1 MNAEYAVFLP
11 DALVINVPE
20 VDEQH
25 AGLFASLAR
34 LKDRCVESNC
44 LPAEDGARLLEILR
58 VHCATE
64 EALAREAGLEFS
76 SHAAKHQQ
84 MLKGIAKTLDE
95 VRDGHT
101 DAFSLIRY
109 LEYWF
114 ERHIR
119 EEDIGFGKC
128 LQDSGAPMAARQP
141 ASDSGAAPLPR

>member
-1 MNAEYAVFLP
+1 MNADHAVFLP
-11 DALVINVPE
+11 DALLINVPE
-20 VDEQH
+20 IDEQH

-34 LKDRCVESNC
+34 LKDRCIESNC
-44 LPAEDGARLLEILR
+44 LPAEDAAKLLEILR

-95 VRDGHT
+95 VREGHT

-119 EEDIGFGKC
+119 EEDISFGRR
-128 LQDSGAPMAARQP
+128 LQDSSAQISARQP
-141 ASDSGAAPLPR
+141 VGDPGAAPLPG

>member
-1 MNAEYAVFLP
+1 MNADHAVFLP
-11 DALVINVPE
+11 NALVINVPV

-44 LPAEDGARLLEILR
+44 LPTEDAARLLEILS
-58 VHCATE
+58 VHFATE

-76 SHAAKHQQ
+76 VHAAKHQQ
-84 MLKGIAKTLDE
+84 MLKGIAKTIEE
-95 VRDGHT
+95 VHEGHT

-119 EEDIGFGKC
+119 EEDIDFGLR
-128 LQDSGAPMAARQP
+128 LQDSGAPLAAR
-141 ASDSGAAPLPR
+141 

>member
-1 MNAEYAVFLP
+1 MNADHAVFLP
-11 DALVINVPE
+11 DALLINVPE

-25 AGLFASLAR
+25 AGLFANLAH
-34 LKDRCVESNC
+34 LKDRCVELNC
-44 LPAEDGARLLEILR
+44 LPAEDAAKLLEILR

-76 SHAAKHQQ
+76 VHAAKHQQ
-84 MLKGIAKTLDE
+84 MLKGIAKTIEE
-95 VRDGHT
+95 VHEGHT

-119 EEDIGFGKC
+119 EEDIGFGQC
-128 LQDSGAPMAARQP
+128 LQDSGAPMAER
-141 ASDSGAAPLPR
+141 

>member
-1 MNAEYAVFLP
+1 HRGIVETVNFQSVSWYVCGLREVLSMNADHAVFLP
-11 DALVINVPE
+11 DALLINVPE
-20 VDEQH
+20 ID
-25 AGLFASLAR
+25 
-34 LKDRCVESNC
+34 
-44 LPAEDGARLLEILR
+44 AEDAAKLLEILR
-58 VHCATE
+58 THCATE

-95 VRDGHT
+95 VGEGHT

-119 EEDIGFGKC
+119 EEDIGFGLR
-128 LQDSGAPMAARQP
+128 LQGSGAPMAAPQP
-141 ASDSGAAPLPR
+141 V

>member
-1 MNAEYAVFLP
+1 MKADHAIFLP
-11 DALVINVPE
+11 DALLINVPE
-20 VDEQH
+20 IDEQH
-25 AGLFASLAR
+25 AGLFASLAQ
-34 LKDRCVESNC
+34 LKDRCIESNC
-44 LPAEDGARLLEILR
+44 LPAEDAAKLLEILR
-58 VHCATE
+58 AHCATE

-76 SHAAKHQQ
+76 SHTAKHQQ

-95 VRDGHT
+95 VSEGHT

-119 EEDIGFGKC
+119 EEDIGFGRR

-141 ASDSGAAPLPR
+141 VSD

>member
-1 MNAEYAVFLP
+1 MKADHAIFLP
-11 DALVINVPE
+11 DALLINVPE
-20 VDEQH
+20 IDEQH
-25 AGLFASLAR
+25 AGLFASLAQ
-34 LKDRCVESNC
+34 LKDRCIESNC
-44 LPAEDGARLLEILR
+44 LPAEDAAKLLEILR
-58 VHCATE
+58 AHCATE

-76 SHAAKHQQ
+76 SHTAKHQQ

-95 VRDGHT
+95 VSEGHT

-119 EEDIGFGKC
+119 EEDIGFGRS

-141 ASDSGAAPLPR
+141 VSD

>member
-1 MNAEYAVFLP
+1 MNADHAVFLP

-44 LPAEDGARLLEILR
+44 LPAEDAARLLEILR

-76 SHAAKHQQ
+76 MHAAKHQQ

-95 VRDGHT
+95 VREGHT

-119 EEDIGFGKC
+119 EEDIGFG
-128 LQDSGAPMAARQP
+128 LRLRDSSAPVARQP
-141 ASDSGAAPLPR
+141 LSQSGAARLPG

>member
-1 MNAEYAVFLP
+1 MNADHAVFLP

-34 LKDRCVESNC
+34 LKDRCIESNC
-44 LPAEDGARLLEILR
+44 LPAEDAAKLLEVLR

-76 SHAAKHQQ
+76 VHTAKHQQ
-84 MLKGIAKTLDE
+84 MLKGIAKTIEE
-95 VRDGHT
+95 VHEGHT

-119 EEDIGFGKC
+119 EEDIGFGLR
-128 LQDSGAPMAARQP
+128 LQDSGAPMAASKP
-141 ASDSGAAPLPR
+141 VSKSGATRLPG